1 VADRRKNQ
9 KSVKSLKENL
19 SGGSMLQKETR
30 GKYVDIFIFFLLLA
44 FGVYQSIIYWAHQA
58 VPHPDFSCF
67 AIVGRQIL
75 SFQIPTDFKRV
86 PLTGML
92 QVLLG
97 KITGGQSP
105 DFTGAWLLNS
115 IAHSFTAVL
124 LWLAG
129 RKIIGRA
136 AIFFAVIAII
146 NPWGL
151 QLLTEG
157 IAETALL
164 FFIWL
169 TLFFIFRR
177 SKWAYLFASLTS
189 MVRYEGAALILCA
202 FVYDMIEGKNK
213 KERILSFVYASIAS
227 IPIVL
232 WLAGTAL
239 SWQNLGTT
247 HYFKVFTKEYMTQF
261 VGGVESRT
269 GIVKHA
275 NMLWQVGFYHL
286 FLPTP
291 QSSQAFAET
300 LMSISRIF
308 ILVSFL
314 FGCVYGLW
322 KRQWKILVLLL
333 LFVPYFLLHAAYP
346 YPMQRYHATVFAIVL
361 LVCIYGLQNLWK
373 LINDKFKLP
382 KGAVIIAQL
391 IVIIIA
397 IIWALELSGYF
408 SRLAQMSTASKFL
421 PYAAIAV
428 VLIVLA
434 AGFLAYKGSILK
446 DIVVLAL
453 MILMIVSN
461 QFAVASIVGNGGRD
475 IEFKY
480 LADWYC
486 QNAKNGEKIVSTMAN
501 LLVSMAP
508 QYADNFVPIDDF
520 TDINTPAEFIEK
532 CYKKNITYVTWD
544 SRIGLA
550 PGDDYYKIWKIQNI
564 AMLAAGRDIGPYQF
578 ITQLRANQR
587 RYINVYRLRY
597 PPGGK

>member
-1 VADRRKNQ
+1 
-9 KSVKSLKENL
+9 
-19 SGGSMLQKETR
+19 
-30 GKYVDIFIFFLLLA
+30 
-44 FGVYQSIIYWAHQA
+44 
-58 VPHPDFSCF
+58 
-67 AIVGRQIL
+67 
-75 SFQIPTDFKRV
+75 
-86 PLTGML
+86 
-92 QVLLG
+92 
-97 KITGGQSP
+97 
-105 DFTGAWLLNS
+105 
-115 IAHSFTAVL
+115 
-124 LWLAG
+124 
-129 RKIIGRA
+129 
-136 AIFFAVIAII
+136 
-146 NPWGL
+146 
-151 QLLTEG
+151 
-157 IAETALL
+157 
-164 FFIWL
+164 
-169 TLFFIFRR
+169 
-177 SKWAYLFASLTS
+177 
-189 MVRYEGAALILCA
+189 
-202 FVYDMIEGKNK
+202 
-213 KERILSFVYASIAS
+213 
-227 IPIVL
+227 
-232 WLAGTAL
+232 
-239 SWQNLGTT
+239 
-247 HYFKVFTKEYMTQF
+247 MTQF